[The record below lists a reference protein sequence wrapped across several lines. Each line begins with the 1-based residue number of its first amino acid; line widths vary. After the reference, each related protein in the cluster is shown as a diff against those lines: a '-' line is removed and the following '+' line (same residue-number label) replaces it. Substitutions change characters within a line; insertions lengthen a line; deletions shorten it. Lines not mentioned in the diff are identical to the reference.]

1 MPNYL
6 PRKASFFTTS
16 LERGKMEALYQT
28 YMDRL
33 PADTEMLNVETSFG
47 PTNVVHAGNPGAPAL
62 VLLHGRNACAPLL
75 AAHFQFLLPDFRLFA
90 VDLPGQPNL
99 SAEVRLPAKTNA
111 YGQWM
116 HELLSK
122 LGIWYAN
129 LVGVG
134 LGAYAVLKSLQFD
147 ARRVAAAYLVSPLGL
162 HSANRWQHYWQ
173 FQRPFRRFRN
183 HPSPNNLNRLAKSVW
198 EHPDEHLRTF
208 WETILPRYRADTKYV
223 PAFKRDSL
231 RRVTTPVYCFTG
243 SHTNYFSGNQ
253 EVSQQMPGLQAKI
266 VLPNCGYQ
274 PSPQTYAAIGE
285 YIKSSFGKHR
295 G

>member
-6 PRKASFFTTS
+6 PRKTSFFNTP
-16 LERGKMEALYQT
+16 LDRDKMEALYQT
-28 YMDRL
+28 YLERL
-33 PADTEMLNVETSFG
+33 PTNTELISVETSFG
-47 PTNVVHAGNPGAPAL
+47 PTNVVHAGDPGAPAL

-75 AAHFQFLLPDFRLFA
+75 ASHFQFLLPDFRLYA

-99 SAEVRLPAKTNA
+99 SAEVRLPPQTNA

-147 ARRVAAAYLVSPLGL
+147 ARRVATAYLISPVGL
-162 HSANRWQHYWQ
+162 HSASRWQHYWQ
-173 FQRPFRRFRN
+173 LQRPFTRFSN

-198 EHPDEHLRTF
+198 GYPDEQLLTF
-208 WETILPRYRADTKYV
+208 WETILPRYRADTEYLSTLKG
-223 PAFKRDSL
+223 DSFSE
-231 RRVTTPVYCFTG
+231 VTTPVYCFFG
-243 SHTNYFSGNQ
+243 SHTTYFAGNH
-253 EVSQQMPGLQAKI
+253 KI
-266 VLPNCGYQ
+266 SRQIPSLRAETILPNCGYL
-274 PSPQTYAAIGE
+274 PSPQTYLAIGN
-285 YIKSSFGKHR
+285 YIKNTFGEHR
-295 G
+295 